1 MTILDNRQVELL
13 DISSQIPESGR
24 AGDPGPD
31 AHNGIGCGDFR
42 MGWDIKS
49 DPFYRESVE
58 RYSFVMIQLAKL
70 DKRNKLD
77 QGSIRSSPMFG
88 YGFRTGA

>member
-1 MTILDNRQVELL
+1 
-13 DISSQIPESGR
+13 
-24 AGDPGPD
+24 
-31 AHNGIGCGDFR
+31 

-77 QGSIRSSPMFG
+77 QGSIRSSPKLL
-88 YGFRTGA
+88 